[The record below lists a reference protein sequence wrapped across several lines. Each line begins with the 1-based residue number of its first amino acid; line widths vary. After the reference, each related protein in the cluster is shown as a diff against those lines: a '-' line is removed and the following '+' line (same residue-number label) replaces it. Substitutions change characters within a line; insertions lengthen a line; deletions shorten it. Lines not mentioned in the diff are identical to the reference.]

1 MRATNVVLVHGA
13 WADGSCWSA
22 VIERLQQAS
31 YSVTAVQLDLISL
44 SEDVSR
50 VRQVLS
56 AQTSPTMLVAHAY
69 GGAVITELG
78 RDIPHVV
85 GLVYVAAFVPDEGE
99 IMKRLIIEG
108 PQPAGGA
115 AIRPDE
121 YGLIWLD
128 RDGFVQYFAPDV
140 DLIQARVLASVQKPI
155 AISSWL
161 GEEPFGEPAWKGLP
175 SWYLVTEQDQ
185 IILPA
190 AQRFMARRTGATISS
205 VASSHAA
212 MVSHPDV
219 VATLILQA
227 AASVQEKYMG
237 TKSEA
242 EGEHSSG

>member
-31 YSVTAVQLDLISL
+31 YGVTAVQLDLTSL
-44 SEDVSR
+44 SEDVAR

-69 GGAVITELG
+69 GGAVITGLG

-128 RDGFVQYFAPDV
+128 RAGFVQYFAPDV

-175 SWYLVTEQDQ
+175 SWYLITEQDQ
-185 IILPA
+185 MILPA
-190 AQRFMARRTGATISS
+190 AQYFMARRTGATISS

-227 AASVQEKYMG
+227 VASVQEKYMG
-237 TKSEA
+237 TKSKA
-242 EGEHSSG
+242 DGERSSG